1 MAYQA
6 TLQIDRAEFAK
17 TPEER
22 AQAEMFLSFL
32 TPIVKGALTEW
43 ANECAYHALQC
54 FGGHGYVQEW
64 GMEQL
69 ARDARITTIYEGT
82 TQIQALDLL
91 GRKTLHTQGAGLK
104 MFLAQI
110 DSFCGNEPN
119 GEFTE
124 ALRASAK
131 LWQDVTAEIGSK
143 TSSDPDALGASSVDY
158 LFLSA
163 YVCLAYWWAVSAQVA
178 KASGDTAMATS
189 KLETARFYYARILP
203 RAAMHAAGI
212 RSGSAS
218 LMALDAD
225 FF

>member
-1 MAYQA
+1 
-6 TLQIDRAEFAK
+6 
-17 TPEER
+17 
-22 AQAEMFLSFL
+22 MFLSFL

-82 TQIQALDLL
+82 TQIQALDLI

-104 MFLAQI
+104 LFLAQI
-110 DSFCGNEPN
+110 DSFCSNEPN

-124 ALRASAK
+124 TLRASAK
-131 LWQDVTAEIGSK
+131 LWQDVTAEIGSN

-178 KASGDTAMATS
+178 KASGDTAMAKA

-218 LMALDAD
+218 LMALDANQ
-225 FF
+225 F

>member
-1 MAYQA
+1 M
-6 TLQIDRAEFAK
+6 QIDRAEFGGSA
-17 TPEER
+17 EAR
-22 AQAEMFLSFL
+22 AEAEMYLSFL

-104 MFLAQI
+104 LFLAQI
-110 DSFCGNEPN
+110 DKFCTSEPN
-119 GEFTE
+119 SEFTG
-124 ALRASAK
+124 ALREAAA
-131 LWQDVTAEIGSK
+131 LWRDITGEIGGK
-143 TSSDPDALGASSVDY
+143 VAANPDELGASSMDY

-163 YVCLAYWWAVSAQVA
+163 YICLAYWWAESACVA
-178 KASGDTAMATS
+178 DASGDATLAAS
-189 KLETARFYYARILP
+189 KRETARFYFARILP
-203 RAAMHAAGI
+203 RAAMHAAAI

-218 LMALDAD
+218 LMALNAD
-225 FF
+225 LF